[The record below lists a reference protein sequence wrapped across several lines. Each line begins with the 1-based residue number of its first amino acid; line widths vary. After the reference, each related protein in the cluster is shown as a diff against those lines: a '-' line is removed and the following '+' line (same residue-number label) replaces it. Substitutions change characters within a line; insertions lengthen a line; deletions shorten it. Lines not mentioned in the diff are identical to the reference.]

1 MPFSSKT
8 FLTPVV
14 EKGVFTGHKNCYY
27 QKHILISQADAVNK
41 ENFFVNI
48 SRMKTVVLNTYWT

>member
-41 ENFFVNI
+41 EYF
-48 SRMKTVVLNTYWT
+48 L